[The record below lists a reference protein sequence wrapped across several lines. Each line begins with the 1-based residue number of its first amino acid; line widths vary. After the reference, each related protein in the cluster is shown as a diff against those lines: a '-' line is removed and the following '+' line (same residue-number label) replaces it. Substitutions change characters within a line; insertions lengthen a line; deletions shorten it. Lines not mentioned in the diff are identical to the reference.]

1 MTELPTPAQ
10 RLNITGVIDRY
21 YDRMSAALDNLGV
34 NDETVLEVLRSEGY
48 EYEANIYQ
56 DWLID
61 EDPARDYRE
70 PNPPEGVVP
79 DPPNPSYEPL
89 VAQLQAQREATSI
102 TYEWVERERQMF
114 SCRATVN
121 RSQFQTWLSANV
133 DSIVTPEEVDAETLV
148 EFLEADYSAV
158 SDERRWPAES
168 NEVDHFDLKV
178 VQPDGAV
185 VDPLEQRQAL
195 AFQML
200 REAKDVPP
208 NGV

>member
-21 YDRMSAALDNLGV
+21 YDRMCAALDNLAIT
-34 NDETVLEVLRSEGY
+34 DEGVLEVLRSEGY

-89 VAQLQAQREATSI
+89 KEQLEEMRRATEISYRW
-102 TYEWVERERQMF
+102 TERERTLY
-114 SCRATVN
+114 SNKVTVN
-121 RSQFQTWLSANV
+121 RSQIQTWLNAN
-133 DSIVTPEEVDAETLV
+133 SLGEEPEEIDAETLV
-148 EFLEADYSAV
+148 TFLEDNPDYAIDHHRMHESEWDYYDLDV
-158 SDERRWPAES
+158 VETPTTKAE
-168 NEVDHFDLKV
+168 
-178 VQPDGAV
+178 
-185 VDPLEQRQAL
+185 RQAT

-200 REAKDVPP
+200 KDAGLPEP
-208 NGV
+208 AAETDR